1 MLPSA
6 PNVPQ
11 IYSVGAG
18 QRFPVDFNMK
28 VQILEDQDKE
38 SKKNERKNQ
47 IEREILQPLNALY
60 MRLDDQRIQIKK
72 LKDQRDKMKANIE
85 NADVENMED
94 EEREEYDTQQ
104 EVYE

>member
-1 MLPSA
+1 M
-6 PNVPQ
+6 PQ

-18 QRFPVDFNMK
+18 QRFPIDFNMK

-38 SKKNERKNQ
+38 AKKNERKNQ
-47 IEREILQPLNALY
+47 IEREIIQPLNALY

-72 LKDQRDKMKANIE
+72 LKEQRDKMKKIVE

-94 EEREEYDTQQ
+94 EEREEFDTQE
-104 EVYE
+104 EVYK